1 MILTPEQQKTF
12 ERAARPLMAWLNENC
27 HPHVSVQVDCT
38 SAELS
43 EGICAT
49 GPILDYVKD

>member
-1 MILTPEQQKTF
+1 MVITKEQQKEF
-12 ERAARPLMAWLNENC
+12 ENVVRPLIEWLNENC
-27 HPHVSVQVDCT
+27 HPHVSVYVDCT

-49 GPILDYVKD
+49 GKILDYVKD